1 MTVRTCLSS
10 LKAIPTKELQDE
22 TIYSLESVRDSGR
35 IKKGTNEV
43 TKAIERGKAK
53 FVVIAMDV
61 DPPEVVAHI
70 PELCNEKKVPYT
82 YLPGKKQL
90 GRACGIEVPAA
101 AVAVLEVGNAAK
113 SIKQIAEKL
122 ETLGLK

>member
-1 MTVRTCLSS
+1 MSKIHIRFEPS
-10 LKAIPTKELQDE
+10 KELQDE
-22 TIYSLESVRDSGR
+22 TIFALEAVKDTGR
-35 IKKGTNEV
+35 IKKGTNET
-43 TKAIERGKAK
+43 TKAIERGQAK

-70 PELCNEKKVPYT
+70 PELCNEKKVPYS
-82 YLPGKKQL
+82 YLPGRKQI

-101 AVAVLEVGNAAK
+101 AVAVTEVGNAAK
-113 SIKQIAEKL
+113 IIKEIADKL